1 MLTLCKKRKRA
12 MSTGSLLTTR
22 FRSIQYFNPEFDP
35 ETEEIEPPSI
45 RSILQERFLEALDA
59 SIYEDTNGIV
69 LVLDK
74 VGIHIYIYIYNEYLL
89 GMLCCSQAYEC

>member
-1 MLTLCKKRKRA
+1 
-12 MSTGSLLTTR
+12 MSTGSLLTAR
-22 FRSIQYFNPEFDP
+22 FQSVQYFNPEFDP

-45 RSILQERFLEALDA
+45 RSILHERFLEALDA

-74 VGIHIYIYIYNEYLL
+74 VGKYLYIQN
-89 GMLCCSQAYEC
+89 AVFA